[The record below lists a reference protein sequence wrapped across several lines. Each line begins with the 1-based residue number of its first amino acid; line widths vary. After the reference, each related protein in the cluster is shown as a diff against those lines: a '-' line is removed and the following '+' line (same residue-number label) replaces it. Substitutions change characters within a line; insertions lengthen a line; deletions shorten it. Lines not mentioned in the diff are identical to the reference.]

1 MTLSDAF
8 KQVKAFARIDGV
20 FMAVLWAASFMAII
34 FDPQSVWGTMLAI
47 ATPFVAGARLKVF
60 RDRALDGVISF
71 RRGYAYLWYTFLYA
85 SLLFAAF
92 QLVYFRFFDNGAFV
106 GMLVGALQTIEAI
119 YRQQNLSVREL
130 QEAVNTLRA
139 TSDVQLVFTFF
150 TQNIT
155 FCAIMSLHV
164 AAIMRRSYAP
174 YNK

>member
-20 FMAVLWAASFMAII
+20 FMAVLRAASFMAII

-155 FCAIMSLHV
+155 FCAIMSLPV

>member
-47 ATPFVAGARLKVF
+47 STPFVAGARLKVF

-155 FCAIMSLHV
+155 FCAIMSLPV
-164 AAIMRRSYAP
+164 DAMMRRSYAP
-174 YNK
+174 YNE

>member
-150 TQNIT
+150 TQNIA
-155 FCAIMSLHV
+155 FCAIMSLPV
-164 AAIMRRSYAP
+164 TAIMRRSYAP

>member
-130 QEAVNTLRA
+130 QEAVNTLLA
-139 TSDVQLVFTFF
+139 TSDLELVFKFL
-150 TQNIT
+150 NLKIT
-155 FCAIMSLHV
+155 
-164 AAIMRRSYAP
+164 Y
-174 YNK
+174 

>member
-1 MTLSDAF
+1 
-8 KQVKAFARIDGV
+8 
-20 FMAVLWAASFMAII
+20 
-34 FDPQSVWGTMLAI
+34 
-47 ATPFVAGARLKVF
+47 
-60 RDRALDGVISF
+60 
-71 RRGYAYLWYTFLYA
+71 
-85 SLLFAAF
+85 
-92 QLVYFRFFDNGAFV
+92 
-106 GMLVGALQTIEAI
+106 MLVGALQTIEAI

-155 FCAIMSLHV
+155 FCAIMSLPV

>member
-155 FCAIMSLHV
+155 FCAIMSLLV

>member
-92 QLVYFRFFDNGAFV
+92 QLVYFRFFDNGTFI

-119 YRQQNLSVREL
+119 YRQKNLSVREL

-155 FCAIMSLHV
+155 FCAIMALPV

>member
-71 RRGYAYLWYTFLYA
+71 RRGYSYLWYTFLYA

-150 TQNIT
+150 TQNIA
-155 FCAIMSLHV
+155 FCAIMSLLV

>member
-106 GMLVGALQTIEAI
+106 GMLVGA
-119 YRQQNLSVREL
+119 S
-130 QEAVNTLRA
+130 
-139 TSDVQLVFTFF
+139 
-150 TQNIT
+150 
-155 FCAIMSLHV
+155 
-164 AAIMRRSYAP
+164 RR
-174 YNK
+174 